1 MRAED
6 RRHGERIKR
15 ELRVFSRSVQRL
27 PGIESP
33 AALETLAFQI
43 IESIRRI
50 RYVSAIRDRPI
61 SLLRLDPSTELFDPI
76 RAAILM
82 RRADRFDEACW
93 LVFLFT
99 HFGKNLRSGYRLLRD
114 VYGRLGGRGMWD
126 WERTS
131 NDTFVFRQWLDR
143 HSLALK
149 SDGRAHRGFGN
160 HRKYQSLS
168 AWKKNGTGDAVE
180 TYVTWVKS
188 AGGHQSLFAQV
199 LAEWDGDQEKAFRH
213 LYREMDAVKSFG
225 RTAKFDYLSMIGK
238 TGLAPIEPDSVYFQ
252 TATGPV
258 TGAKL
263 LFHGDELAR
272 TPVSA
277 LESSADALAE
287 ALKIGKQ
294 AMEDSLCNWQKSPTR
309 PVRFRG

>member
-6 RRHGERIKR
+6 RRRGERIKR
-15 ELRVFSRSVQRL
+15 ELRAYSQSVQPL
-27 PGIESP
+27 PGIEPP
-33 AALETLAFQI
+33 AALETFTFQI

-50 RYVSAIRDRPI
+50 RYVTAIGDRPI
-61 SLLRLDPSTELFDPI
+61 SQSRLDPSTELFDPI
-76 RAAILM
+76 RAAIFM

-114 VYGRLGGRGMWD
+114 VYGRLGGTVMWD

-131 NDTFVFRQWLDR
+131 NDTFRFRQWLDR

-149 SDGRAHRGFGN
+149 SDGRTHRGFGN

-199 LAEWDGDQEKAFRH
+199 LAESDGDQEKAFRH

-252 TATGPV
+252 AATGPV

-263 LFHGDELAR
+263 LFQGDELAR
-272 TPVSA
+272 TPVSV
-277 LESSADALAE
+277 LESSADALAN